1 MKCGILKEGEELDN
15 KTLKQYL
22 EMYKQPLSKDSV
34 EAIVKLSDISEEKK
48 KRKDKKKKAKTE
60 EAGKN
65 SEKKGK
71 KKASKFSKAPQHRLL
86 GNMPEALVGW
96 SSVLQP

>member
-1 MKCGILKEGEELDN
+1 MKCGILKEGEELDD

-48 KRKDKKKKAKTE
+48 EEEGQEKEGKDRGGRE
-60 EAGKN
+60 E
-65 SEKKGK
+65 
-71 KKASKFSKAPQHRLL
+71 L
-86 GNMPEALVGW
+86 
-96 SSVLQP
+96 